1 MPSPL
6 KPRHSGGRSGRPNDT
21 TTVLLSTAE
30 SYDKNEKANRNRRKE
45 KSQFRFLIVLIIV
58 LSVVLFYLS
67 STKNISWGSKAST
80 IQKKMEHGASIRHGA
95 KKATAKKEGEES
107 SDSSSSGDSAGN
119 GHDHGAWENLLADK
133 KLVRKVRSLDAK
145 VRTHKKKPNMI
156 METDPE
162 GLKLTKELQQWTY
175 KLFTQRYGPYKF
187 RVILDLEFPE
197 SIPDFAEKGP
207 KGQVTIQM
215 ASASL
220 IPCSVFNFLEIA
232 RTWHSGSFHRNANHV
247 LQAAAHSD
255 VKKSMPFQEYSPEH
269 AHKKG
274 TAGYAGRPSGP
285 GFYISIMDN
294 SVNHGPGSQQHHNP
308 HEADA
313 NFGDVVE
320 GFTDVVPRIHSVPQK
335 GWLDNKNKI
344 QIVKMTIVYNKED
357 GTGEWHEWGG
367 ENKDKYEI
375 AQAQDT
381 PKK

>member
-1 MPSPL
+1 MGSPL
-6 KPRHSGGRSGRPNDT
+6 KPRFSQGRRDDT
-21 TTVLLSTAE
+21 AALLSSAAA
-30 SYDKNEKANRNRRKE
+30 YDKNEKANRNRRKQ
-45 KSQFRFLIVLIIV
+45 KSQFRCLIGLIIV
-58 LSVVLFYLS
+58 LSVVLFHLS
-67 STKNISWGSKAST
+67 ATRNISWEKITGNAGGGS
-80 IQKKMEHGASIRHGA
+80 SIRKA
-95 KKATAKKEGEES
+95 KAAGGKEGS
-107 SDSSSSGDSAGN
+107 SDTGSSADAAAGK
-119 GHDHGAWENLLADK
+119 GHDDADLLLADK
-133 KLVRKVRSLDAK
+133 KLARKVRSLDAK
-145 VRTHKKKPNMI
+145 VREHKKKPNMV

-162 GLKLTKELQQWTY
+162 GLKLTKDLQQWTY
-175 KLFTQRYGPYKF
+175 KLFAHRYGPYKF

-197 SIPDFAEKGP
+197 TIPDFKQKGP

-232 RTWHSGSFHRNANHV
+232 RTWKGGSFHRNAGHV
-247 LQAAAHSD
+247 LQAAARSE

-269 AHKKG
+269 PHKKG

-313 NFGDVVE
+313 NFGDIVE

-335 GWLDNKNKI
+335 GWLDNQHKI
-344 QIVKMTIVYNKED
+344 KIVSMTIMYNKED

-375 AQAQDT
+375 AQSE
-381 PKK
+381 K